1 MSNVLT
7 FGIVAH
13 FTGTQARFPPFGLR
27 GEEEVRRNE
36 RSRVA
41 LLRSSSVNLSE
52 LGATKLD
59 RLTSAN
65 AILHGFIVF
74 NYRKVVRFLILQ
86 RTCLNNKFTKS
97 RCNRILFFTLGLQ
110 LYSISL

>member
-13 FTGTQARFPPFGLR
+13 FTGTRSRFPPFGLR
-27 GEEEVRRNE
+27 GEEEVRKHG
-36 RSRVA
+36 RSGVA
-41 LLRSSSVNLSE
+41 LLRPFSVNLSE
-52 LGATKLD
+52 LGASDLD

-74 NYRKVVRFLILQ
+74 NYCKVIRFLIL
-86 RTCLNNKFTKS
+86 
-97 RCNRILFFTLGLQ
+97 
-110 LYSISL
+110 